1 MGEKGSGLPCRITLM
16 GRRSTGGGVYS
27 QEWEI
32 QRSEGSLGEILCGN
46 LWWQTQE
53 VSKDWLSDKNR
64 AGSGDEKGESLIP
77 QNISAKGTI
86 LAL

>member
-1 MGEKGSGLPCRITLM
+1 M

-32 QRSEGSLGEILCGN
+32 QWSEGSLGEILCGN

-53 VSKDWLSDKNR
+53 VSRDWPTYKNR
-64 AGSGDEKGESLIP
+64 TGSGDERSESLIP
-77 QNISAKGTI
+77 QNISGKGTI